1 MVIFGFCRAS
11 RSTAGRASG
20 RLSFSRSKTTCT
32 RCPLAA
38 SSRSADSKFRA
49 WPGCDMKKRTFILV
63 SRWGRSAGRPRDL
76 NSADMACAE
85 EASILYEPLSHT
97 IDRVHVGKIE
107 AGLRVHGQRR
117 SAEIR
122 PQVRKTAVG
131 RDECLRAGDDPAL
144 NGEVLP
150 RL

>member
-1 MVIFGFCRAS
+1 
-11 RSTAGRASG
+11 
-20 RLSFSRSKTTCT
+20 
-32 RCPLAA
+32 
-38 SSRSADSKFRA
+38 
-49 WPGCDMKKRTFILV
+49 
-63 SRWGRSAGRPRDL
+63 
-76 NSADMACAE
+76 MACAE

-150 RL
+150 RLETIDGVNGQCWIWVEALVIAGLVGRLQQDDVGLLRQGTDDFLERRVIVSGVRKGRSEDGLDRCVGLGDVEWLHLILF